1 MLDIIHL
8 KRNRFGKEERGDV
21 ESLKG
26 LLECPTIAALDLSDN
41 YLSDPAILPEI
52 LEKMENLRVLYL

>member
-1 MLDIIHL
+1 MDTIHL
-8 KRNRFGKEERGDV
+8 KRNRFGRDEKGDV

-52 LEKMENLRVLYL
+52 LEKMKNLCVLYL